1 MSVSLA
7 AALAPACMA
16 LLAGC
21 TVIPPAEPGH
31 GPGGGPQTS
40 YPAQY
45 PAQAPYQPQPYQAPA
60 PVAAP
65 AATPPYPPVAEYPPA
80 AQSPAELPPA
90 RGEAPLAY
98 AALGQTIG
106 VGGPRITPL
115 EVLEDS
121 RCAMNAR
128 CVWAGQVRL
137 RVRIESGR
145 GGTIELTS
153 GKPASVADGTLEL
166 VEVRP
171 DKVAGG
177 KHGGAIP
184 ASAYRFGFRFMGGY

>member
-1 MSVSLA
+1 MSVPFA
-7 AALAPACMA
+7 AALAPACIA

-21 TVIPPAEPGH
+21 TVIPPADPAR
-31 GPGGGPQTS
+31 GPQAG
-40 YPAQY
+40 YPDRG
-45 PAQAPYQPQPYQAPA
+45 PAPYQPPA

-65 AATPPYPPVAEYPPA
+65 AATPPYPPVADYPAA

-90 RGEAPLAY
+90 RGGAPLAY

-106 VGGPRITPL
+106 VDGPRITPL

-121 RCAMNAR
+121 RCPMNAR
-128 CVWAGQVRL
+128 CVWAGQLRL